1 MKRFLT
7 CFVILGL
14 FFALPAQE
22 EGGNK
27 FKVVLDAGH
36 GGHDPGTHGK
46 IAKEKDIALAITL
59 KVGKYIEQ
67 HMPDVEVIYTRDTD
81 VFVELHK
88 RAQIANENH
97 ADLFISI
104 HCNGVRNSRPQGTET
119 WVMGLHKSDANL
131 EVAKKENAVI
141 LLEDDYS
148 QQYDGFDP
156 NSPEAYIIF
165 SFFQNAFL
173 NQSLEMARMVQNQF
187 RNRARRFD
195 RGVKQAGFL
204 VLYQATMPSIL
215 VEAGF
220 LTNPEEEK
228 YLSSEDGQS
237 YIASAIYRA
246 LREYRTYLRKKEGQD
261 LQISPGRSLSR
272 SNQDT
277 RDVQKENHGEVPES
291 GIEFAVQIRSSS
303 IRLEKDDPFFNG
315 LRNLKEY
322 EHAGSFKYYIGG
334 SKTYEEALDLQQ
346 SLQARGFSDSFVI
359 ALRDGRRIAVAEARR
374 TNGE

>member
-1 MKRFLT
+1 MKRILA

-22 EGGNK
+22 DSGKK

-46 IAKEKDIALAITL
+46 IAKEKDIALALTL
-59 KVGKYIEQ
+59 KLGEYIQQ
-67 HMPDVEVIYTRDTD
+67 HMPDVEVIYTRDKD

-104 HCNGVRNSRPQGTET
+104 HCNGVRNSKPSGTET

-165 SFFQNAFL
+165 SFFQNAYL

-187 RNRARRFD
+187 RDRAKRID

-204 VLYQATMPSIL
+204 VLYRATMPSVL

-228 YLSSEDGQS
+228 YLTSEEGQS

-246 LREYRTYLRKKEGQD
+246 FREYRNFLQRKEEMD
-261 LQISPGRSLSR
+261 LLTTVNNDHNKTDGGKTDSGTENIS
-272 SNQDT
+272 
-277 RDVQKENHGEVPES
+277 ES
-291 GIEFAVQIRSSS
+291 QNNGIEFAVQIRSSS
-303 IRLEKDDPFFNG
+303 ISLEKDDPFFDG
-315 LRNLKEY
+315 LRNIREY
-322 EHAGSFKYYIGG
+322 KHAGSYKYYIGG
-334 SKTYEEALDLQQ
+334 SKTYEEALQLQQ
-346 SLQARGFSDSFVI
+346 SLRARGFSDSFVI
-359 ALRDGRRIAVAEARR
+359 ALRDGRRIAVTEARR
-374 TNGE
+374 EIGE